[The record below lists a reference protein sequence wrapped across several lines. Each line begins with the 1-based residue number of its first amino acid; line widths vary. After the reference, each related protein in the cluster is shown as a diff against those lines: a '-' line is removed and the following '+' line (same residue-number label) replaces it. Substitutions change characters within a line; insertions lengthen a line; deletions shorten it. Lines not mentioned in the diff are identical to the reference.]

1 MAPDDP
7 LRADLESTLSVRR
20 ELGPDYEPALI
31 EGFLERVDERIAA
44 RVDLRVCDQL
54 SSLPRSG
61 LAGRPGGPAEQN
73 QPDHAFVLS
82 LASMGMGIPIT
93 AISATQ
99 AGTTGLLVA
108 WCGIAAVNGAYAWG
122 RAAARRPRRPSR

>member
-44 RVDLRVCDQL
+44 RVDAQMTNH
-54 SSLPRSG
+54 
-61 LAGRPGGPAEQN
+61 LASRPDLDRREAQAASQG

-82 LASMGMGIPIT
+82 LASMGMGIPIS
-93 AISATQ
+93 AISAST

-108 WCGIAAVNGAYAWG
+108 WCGIAAVNGAYAWS
-122 RAAARRPRRPSR
+122 RAAAHRPRR